1 LSHVTER
8 APVVK
13 HAHPTRSAFVAFA
26 LLSFTSSAVAQTPDT
41 TLPSPGA
48 LKRLSLE
55 QLMDVEVTS
64 VSRRPERL
72 HTSASAIQI
81 ISAEDIRRS
90 GASSIPEALRLAS
103 NLQVAQVNAS
113 QWAVS
118 ARGFN
123 NVLANKLLVLVDG
136 RTVYTPLYAG
146 VFWDVQNPSLA
157 SVDRIEVISGPGGA
171 LWGANAV
178 NGVINI
184 ITKNAG
190 ETQGLSA
197 EAGAGTDPQGFGALR
212 YGGRASSGLAYRVYG
227 QGFGRGSTVSPDGVD
242 AEDSWGLG
250 QGGFRM
256 DWNGGEANAFTLES
270 DYYDGRPD
278 PDGGSPVVARG
289 GNALGRWTRVLSEGS
304 DLQVQIYYDR
314 SWRDFG
320 NGFTEGLS
328 TYDLDGQHRFQLGR
342 RQEVIWGV
350 GARLMDHATE
360 NVPALA
366 FLPSHRTLKLFS
378 AFVQDEIA
386 LVNGRLRLTVG
397 SKFEH
402 NDYTGLEIQPSARL
416 AWAPTAHQTVWAAVS
431 RAVRTPSRIDRDFFL
446 FLAPSVPLLTFENL
460 RSEEVLATEL
470 GWRLQP
476 HERVSLAL
484 STFYNVYDNLRTAEP
499 GPPPFGIPV
508 TLGNGL
514 EGHSYGAELAAAY
527 QVSDRWRLR
536 GGYTF
541 LHKNLSLKPGSAD
554 LNGGTAESND
564 PEHQFLI
571 QSSTDLPGRLELDA
585 VFRFVDALPKPEV
598 PSYAGLDLRLGW
610 RATEHL
616 ELAVVG
622 QSLLHDRHAEFIP
635 SSPSPREVERGV
647 YGKITWR

>member
-1 LSHVTER
+1 MAKR
-8 APVVK
+8 ARPPGSV
-13 HAHPTRSAFVAFA
+13 FVAFA
-26 LLSFTSSAVAQTPDT
+26 LLSLASPAVAQTPDT
-41 TLPSPGA
+41 TLPPPGA

-72 HTSASAIQI
+72 YTSASAIQI
-81 ISAEDIRRS
+81 ISGEDIRRS

-146 VFWDVQNPSLA
+146 VFWDVQNPPLEA
-157 SVDRIEVISGPGGA
+157 VDRIEVISGPGGA

-184 ITKNAG
+184 ITKKAG

-197 EAGAGTDPQGFGALR
+197 EGSAGTEPQGFGALR

-227 QGFGRGSTVSPDGVD
+227 QGFGRGSTVSPDGTD

-256 DWNGGEANAFTLES
+256 DWTGGEANAFTLES

-278 PDGGSPVVARG
+278 PDGGAPVVARG
-289 GNALGRWTRVLSEGS
+289 GNALGRWTRELSEGS
-304 DLQVQIYYDR
+304 DLQVQVYYDR

-328 TYDLDGQHRFQLGR
+328 TYDVDGQHRFQLGR

-350 GARLMDHATE
+350 GARLMDDATE
-360 NVPALA
+360 NVPGLA
-366 FLPSHRTLKLFS
+366 FLPAHRTLKLYS

-386 LVNGRLRLTVG
+386 LVDGRLRLTVG

-416 AWAPTAHQTVWAAVS
+416 AWTPTDHHAVWAAVS
-431 RAVRTPSRIDRDFFL
+431 RAVRTPSRLDRDFFL
-446 FLAPSVPLLTFENL
+446 FLAPSVPLLIAENL
-460 RSEEVLATEL
+460 ESEEVLATEL

-484 STFYNVYDNLRTAEP
+484 STFYNVYDHLRTAEP
-499 GPPPFGIPV
+499 GPPPSGIPI

-514 EGHSYGAELAAAY
+514 EGHTYGAELAAVY

-541 LHKNLSLKPGSAD
+541 LHKELSLKPGSAD
-554 LNGGTAESND
+554 LNGGRAESND

-571 QSSTDLPGRLELDA
+571 QSSADLPGRLELDA
-585 VFRFVDALPKPEV
+585 VLRFVDALPDPEV

-622 QSLLHDRHAEFIP
+622 QNLLHEQHAEFIP
-635 SSPSPREVERGV
+635 SSPSPREVQRGV
-647 YGKITWR
+647 YGKVTWR